1 MSIDI
6 LLCAAQNTSPS
17 HCQLSQ
23 SCRGWGCKFLTTPIE
38 DYPYTAQEKAK
49 LFSRVYREAKSKG
62 VLQCPFYR
70 SIFIDEILDTLPETD
85 AFSDKIIV

>member
-38 DYPYTAQEKAK
+38 GYPYTAHEKAK

-70 SIFIDEILDTLPETD
+70 SIFIDEILDSIPETD
-85 AFSDKIIV
+85 DFSDKIIV